1 MVSMGTPSDGFRP
14 ARLTIGIISAGRVG
28 TALGVALERAEH
40 VVVACSA
47 ISHASRERAQR
58 RLPDT
63 AVLPVDEVAARAE
76 LLLLAVP
83 DAALPGLISGLA
95 ATGAVRPGTIVAHT
109 SGANGIGVLAP
120 LTEQDCIPLAIH
132 PAMTFTGADEDIARL
147 PEACFGVTA
156 ADEVG
161 YAIAQSLVLEI
172 GGEPFRIREDAR
184 TLYHAALAHASNHLV
199 TVVLDAVEA
208 LRTAL
213 WGQELLGQEIVGNAP
228 GGIAE
233 RVIGPLA
240 RASLENAL
248 VRGQGALTGPVARG
262 DADAVAG
269 HLEALTELDPQLAQ
283 AYRANSLRTAQRAH
297 APDEV
302 FAVLG
307 DRPMITAPKP
317 QFHAGDLN
325 VYSAPRDVSD
335 VTRALRATGRR
346 VMLVPTMGALHEG
359 HLTLIRSAKRVQGAV
374 VVVSIFVNP
383 LQFGA
388 NEDLDA
394 YPRTLDDDLAALREE
409 RVEIAFTP
417 TAADMYPDGMRTLV
431 HPGPLG
437 SELEGAARPT
447 HFAGVLTV
455 VLKLL
460 NIVGPDRAFFGE
472 KDYQQLTLIRQMVA
486 DLDVGTQVV
495 GVPIVR
501 EPDGLAMSS
510 RNRYL
515 NEVEREQAGA
525 LSAALLAGMYG
536 AGEGSAAALDAA
548 RAVLDEVPAID
559 LDYLEVRDPMLGP
572 APSVGMARM
581 LVAGRL
587 GRTRLLDNIA
597 IDIGLPSGTGPHIE
611 YDEHE
616 LPWRN

>member
-1 MVSMGTPSDGFRP
+1 
-14 ARLTIGIISAGRVG
+14 
-28 TALGVALERAEH
+28 
-40 VVVACSA
+40 
-47 ISHASRERAQR
+47 
-58 RLPDT
+58 
-63 AVLPVDEVAARAE
+63 
-76 LLLLAVP
+76 
-83 DAALPGLISGLA
+83 
-95 ATGAVRPGTIVAHT
+95 
-109 SGANGIGVLAP
+109 
-120 LTEQDCIPLAIH
+120 
-132 PAMTFTGADEDIARL
+132 
-147 PEACFGVTA
+147 
-156 ADEVG
+156 
-161 YAIAQSLVLEI
+161 
-172 GGEPFRIREDAR
+172 
-184 TLYHAALAHASNHLV
+184 
-199 TVVLDAVEA
+199 
-208 LRTAL
+208 
-213 WGQELLGQEIVGNAP
+213 
-228 GGIAE
+228 
-233 RVIGPLA
+233 
-240 RASLENAL
+240 
-248 VRGQGALTGPVARG
+248 
-262 DADAVAG
+262 
-269 HLEALTELDPQLAQ
+269 
-283 AYRANSLRTAQRAH
+283 
-297 APDEV
+297 
-302 FAVLG
+302 
-307 DRPMITAPKP
+307 MITEPKP
-317 QFHAGDLN
+317 QFNAGDLN
-325 VYSAPRDVSD
+325 VYSATRDVSD

-394 YPRTLDDDLAALREE
+394 YPRPLDDDLAALREE

-417 TAADMYPDGMRTLV
+417 TAADMYPEGMRTSV

-437 SELEGAARPT
+437 QQLEGAARPT

-460 NIVGPDRAFFGE
+460 NIVRPDRAFFGE

-597 IDIGLPSGTGPHIE
+597 IDIGLPSGGGPDVE
-611 YDEHE
+611 FDEHE